1 MTQIAPTVSQNGAGK
16 MSHGLYDQS
25 DIKRSLCSVAI
36 GVITREPNAVALR
49 SALLALCAVG
59 SACGIT
65 WRELCAEVSLG
76 LPGYTTQQVA
86 NLAER

>member
-1 MTQIAPTVSQNGAGK
+1 
-16 MSHGLYDQS
+16 MSLDVYYSS
-25 DIKRSLCSVAI
+25 DIKRALSGAAI
-36 GVITREPNAVALR
+36 GVITRERDPIASR

-59 SACGIT
+59 STFGIP

-86 NLAER
+86 NIAAIKP